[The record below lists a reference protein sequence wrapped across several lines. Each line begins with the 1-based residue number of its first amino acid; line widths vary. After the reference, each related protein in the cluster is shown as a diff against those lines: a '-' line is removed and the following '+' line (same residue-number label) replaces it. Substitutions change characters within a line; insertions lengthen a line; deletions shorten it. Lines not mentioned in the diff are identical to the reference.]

1 MIHIIHLAREE
12 AQILEGCHFLA
23 HPVELRTSTTVTRAF
38 VRVPAPISQ
47 LNVTCSRQRM
57 RWTDWLTDCT
67 GRTPQSPTLG
77 ARYDV
82 ISSSVYQ
89 SISQPRPSSYQPR
102 RRRLTSQLAGTL
114 ATMHGHPS
122 MRLSADRPL
131 NAAYRI
137 NVVWRKSNLDT
148 RLP

>member
-57 RWTDWLTDCT
+57 RWTDGLHGEDATVADAWCEIRRHLVV
-67 GRTPQSPTLG
+67 SLS
-77 ARYDV
+77 
-82 ISSSVYQ
+82 IYQ
-89 SISQPRPSSYQPR
+89 STTPVK
-102 RRRLTSQLAGTL
+102 
-114 ATMHGHPS
+114 
-122 MRLSADRPL
+122 LSAEAPSLDISASRNLGNDARASVHATLSRPTTECS
-131 NAAYRI
+131 
-137 NVVWRKSNLDT
+137 V
-148 RLP
+148 